1 PISRL
6 AMWSGCAAFRSQLVD
21 ATGIVEAANVI
32 IDVLSNNTKTI
43 ADAWLAQY
51 PDLSVNGDIY
61 KHKLSTIK
69 DKDALEDVYLLAK
82 RADNIILNIH
92 AAYVEA
98 KHVSSF

>member
-1 PISRL
+1 
-6 AMWSGCAAFRSQLVD
+6 M
-21 ATGIVEAANVI
+21 VEAANVS

-82 RADNIILNIH
+82 RPKNMMLN
-92 AAYVEA
+92 
-98 KHVSSF
+98 KHVSDA

>member
-1 PISRL
+1 VMTNFQESK
-6 AMWSGCAAFRSQLVD
+6 WSDNAGSKIKLLD

-69 DKDALEDVYLLAK
+69 DKVALEKLYVLAL
-82 RADNIILNIH
+82 RAD
-92 AAYVEA
+92 
-98 KHVSSF
+98 

>member
-1 PISRL
+1 
-6 AMWSGCAAFRSQLVD
+6 M
-21 ATGIVEAANVI
+21 EAANVI

-92 AAYVEA
+92 AAYDSA
-98 KHVSSF
+98 KVSSSYVVCVILIS